1 MRFYSSSTE
10 AHNDK
15 SDTPLTQ
22 NQPTIPSF
30 IQVSHQQAQP
40 YFLYYVNTY
49 SNQFLE
55 LSNILNQELLVN
67 YKLITLR
74 CSEYSE
80 QNGNS
85 QAGKFDCDAT
95 TIASNKNAS

>member
-10 AHNDK
+10 APNDK
-15 SDTPLTQ
+15 PDTLLTQ

-67 YKLITLR
+67 NKLITLR

-85 QAGKFDCDAT
+85 
-95 TIASNKNAS
+95 